1 MRRPRR
7 ILRDLPKLDTIG
19 PNTPLRLDVAA
30 TLAYPDGSMTASG
43 LRRERD
49 KGRLVIERTAGKDYT
64 TLAYINRMRE
74 LCQVKEKV
82 PASISVGRDATGADK
97 SRIPPSTSSATEVIS
112 EAQAAL
118 RMILGEPND
127 ALRSTS
133 PASTNERPVKAVSA
147 IRSKSQ
153 SPMC

>member
-1 MRRPRR
+1 MRRPLR

-64 TLAYINRMRE
+64 VPRNETPMAHSANERSGSFETDRAKLARAALHKIALAPNCRSANTLPTSINPI
-74 LCQVKEKV
+74 VH
-82 PASISVGRDATGADK
+82 AAA
-97 SRIPPSTSSATEVIS
+97 IPP
-112 EAQAAL
+112 
-118 RMILGEPND
+118 
-127 ALRSTS
+127 
-133 PASTNERPVKAVSA
+133 
-147 IRSKSQ
+147 KS
-153 SPMC
+153 